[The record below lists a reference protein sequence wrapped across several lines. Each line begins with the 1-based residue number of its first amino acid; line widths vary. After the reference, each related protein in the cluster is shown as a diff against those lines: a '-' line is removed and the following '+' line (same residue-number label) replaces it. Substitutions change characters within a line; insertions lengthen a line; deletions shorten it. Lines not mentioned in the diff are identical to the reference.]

1 MRNTFL
7 TLATFLSLAFC
18 WAVSSSFFAEE
29 FGKAGYYA
37 DSLHGRK
44 TASGEKYDKKLLT
57 CAHKSLP
64 FGTKIRV
71 TRLDNKHSVIVK
83 VNDRGP
89 FAEGYVV
96 DVSRKAA
103 EELGL
108 IRAGNARVK
117 IEVVEKPAPGTGK
130 LTAAGT
136 KAAAAK
142 PAATAAATQLVRP
155 AQYSTAS
162 KSAATLTAKGA
173 AETTAAGTGEP
184 VKAAPPR
191 KSELL
196 KVDISS
202 LEKKGFGVQVNTL
215 NDADNVLPI
224 IRKLRKEW
232 PGKVLVTVERDEAAD
247 VNTYRVILG
256 PFTERKVADAQQ
268 KLAERR
274 GYKKCF
280 VVDLA
285 EM

>member
-7 TLATFLSLAFC
+7 SFATLLSLAFC
-18 WAVSSSFFAEE
+18 WVISSSFFAEE

-44 TASGEKYDKKLLT
+44 TSSGEKYDKRLLT

-71 TRLDNKHSVIVK
+71 TRLDNKRSVIVK

-89 FAEGYVV
+89 FTEGYVV

-108 IRAGNARVK
+108 IQPGSARVK
-117 IEVVEKPAPGTGK
+117 VEVVEKPAPGTGK
-130 LTAAGT
+130 LTKGT
-136 KAAAAK
+136 KK
-142 PAATAAATQLVRP
+142 TAAAQSTTTQLVRP
-155 AQYSTAS
+155 IQYSNTTRQTS
-162 KSAATLTAKGA
+162 TLTAKGA
-173 AETTAAGTGEP
+173 AESDQSATEDPA
-184 VKAAPPR
+184 KAAPPR
-191 KSELL
+191 KSELF

-202 LEKKGFGVQVNTL
+202 LEKKGFGVQINTL
-215 NDADNVLPI
+215 NDADNLVPI
-224 IRKLRKEW
+224 LRKLRKDW
-232 PGKVLVTVERDEAAD
+232 PGKVLVTVERDEVAD
-247 VNTYRVILG
+247 VNTYRVVLG
-256 PFTERKVADAQQ
+256 PFSERNAADAQQ
-268 KLAERR
+268 KRAEKK

-280 VVDLA
+280 VVDLE

>member
-7 TLATFLSLAFC
+7 SFAAVLSLAFC
-18 WAVSSSFFAEE
+18 WAISSSFFAEE

-44 TASGEKYDKKLLT
+44 TASGEKYDKNLLT

-89 FAEGYVV
+89 FSEGYVV
-96 DVSRKAA
+96 DLSRKAA
-103 EELGL
+103 EELDL
-108 IRAGNARVK
+108 IKVGHARVK
-117 IEVVEKPAPGTGK
+117 IEVVEKPAPGTSK
-130 LTAAGT
+130 L
-136 KAAAAK
+136 AK
-142 PAATAAATQLVRP
+142 SAEKTAATQLVRP
-155 AQYSTAS
+155 VQHTTTTKQAT
-162 KSAATLTAKGA
+162 TLTAKGIADGDA
-173 AETTAAGTGEP
+173 AAATAEEP
-184 VKAAPPR
+184 VKAAPR

-202 LEKKGFGVQVNTL
+202 LEKKGFGIQITTL
-215 NDADNVLPI
+215 NDADNVLPV
-224 IRKLRKEW
+224 IRKLRKDW
-232 PGKVLVTVERDEAAD
+232 PGKVMVTVERDEAAD
-247 VNTYRVILG
+247 VNTYRVLLG
-256 PFTERKVADAQQ
+256 PYTEQNAADVQQKRAERK
-268 KLAERR
+268 

-285 EM
+285 QM

>member
-1 MRNTFL
+1 MRNTFF
-7 TLATFLSLAFC
+7 TLASILSLALC
-18 WAVSSSFFAEE
+18 WAISSSFFAEE

-44 TASGEKYDKKLLT
+44 TSSGEKYDKNLLT

-108 IRAGNARVK
+108 IQAGSARVK
-117 IEVVEKPAPGTGK
+117 VEVVEKPTTAK
-130 LTAAGT
+130 SKVSAAGT
-136 KAAAAK
+136 KPTSSAAA
-142 PAATAAATQLVRP
+142 PATQLVRP
-155 AQYSTAS
+155 AQYSTATKQS
-162 KSAATLTAKGA
+162 TTLTAKGTSA
-173 AETTAAGTGEP
+173 TASDPAPATTEP

-191 KSELL
+191 KSELF

-202 LEKKGFGVQVNTL
+202 LEKKGYGIQVNTL

-224 IRKLRKEW
+224 IRKLRKDW
-232 PGKVLVTVERDEAAD
+232 PGKVMVTVERDEAAD

-256 PFTERKVADAQQ
+256 PYAERNAADAQQ

>member
-1 MRNTFL
+1 MRNTFF
-7 TLATFLSLAFC
+7 TLASILSLALC

-44 TASGEKYDKKLLT
+44 TSSGEKYDKNLLT

-108 IRAGNARVK
+108 IRAGSARVK
-117 IEVVEKPAPGTGK
+117 IEVVEKPAP
-130 LTAAGT
+130 AAS
-136 KAAAAK
+136 KAPSASAAK
-142 PAATAAATQLVRP
+142 TASSAATQLVRP
-155 AQYSTAS
+155 AQYSTAT
-162 KSAATLTAKGA
+162 KQPATLTAKGA
-173 AETTAAGTGEP
+173 AATNDPTPAEP

-191 KSELL
+191 KSELF
-196 KVDISS
+196 KVDISN
-202 LEKKGFGVQVNTL
+202 LEKKGYGIQVNTL
-215 NDADNVLPI
+215 NDADNVLPV
-224 IRKLRKEW
+224 IRKLRKDW
-232 PGKVLVTVERDEAAD
+232 PGKVMVTVERDEATD

-256 PFTERKVADAQQ
+256 PYTERNAADAQQ

-285 EM
+285 EV

>member
-7 TLATFLSLAFC
+7 SFAAVLSLAFC
-18 WAVSSSFFAEE
+18 WAISSSFFAEE
-29 FGKAGYYA
+29 FGQVGYYA

-44 TASGEKYDKKLLT
+44 TASGEKYDKNLLT

-89 FAEGYVV
+89 FSEGYVV

-103 EELGL
+103 EELDL
-108 IRAGNARVK
+108 IKAGHARVK
-117 IEVVEKPAPGTGK
+117 IEVVEKPTPGTGK
-130 LTAAGT
+130 LT
-136 KAAAAK
+136 K
-142 PAATAAATQLVRP
+142 TAEKTTSTQLVRP
-155 AQYSTAS
+155 AQYATTTKQSN
-162 KSAATLTAKGA
+162 TLTAKGIA
-173 AETTAAGTGEP
+173 ADGEPAATLEEP
-184 VKAAPPR
+184 VKAAPR

-202 LEKKGFGVQVNTL
+202 LEKKGFGIQITTL
-215 NDADNVLPI
+215 NDADNVLPV
-224 IRKLRKEW
+224 IRKLRKDW
-232 PGKVLVTVERDEAAD
+232 PGKVMVTVERDEAAD
-247 VNTYRVILG
+247 VNTYRVMLG
-256 PFTERKVADAQQ
+256 PFTERNAADAQQ
-268 KLAERR
+268 KRAERK